1 MHKLWTTVLN
11 DDDLCWSM
19 LTLLG
24 RGDLVF
30 IQQHFVGEHA
40 AHARQGAHALQ
51 RSDVALRAAASPINL
66 HTCMYACACVI
77 TTHTPFLRGQTRNFA
92 SCNARNAHVYRA
104 CTTKKRCSLG
114 PRSSQTVHDASY
126 IEMRKYAKC
135 SKCTC
140 ISRAYYKKR
149 CSLRPRSLQ
158 TVHDASYIEHQRS
171 TQVQCQKQH

>member
-1 MHKLWTTVLN
+1 VLN

-66 HTCMYACACVI
+66 HTCMYACACVCMCVCVCV
-77 TTHTPFLRGQTRNFA
+77 R
-92 SCNARNAHVYRA
+92 AHVYASFTASQRGCLWLLGWSTSTSVCVCVGIRCVCVGVIVFGSVYA
-104 CTTKKRCSLG
+104 CVIVSEC
-114 PRSSQTVHDASY
+114 V
-126 IEMRKYAKC
+126 
-135 SKCTC
+135 
-140 ISRAYYKKR
+140 
-149 CSLRPRSLQ
+149 
-158 TVHDASYIEHQRS
+158 
-171 TQVQCQKQH
+171 